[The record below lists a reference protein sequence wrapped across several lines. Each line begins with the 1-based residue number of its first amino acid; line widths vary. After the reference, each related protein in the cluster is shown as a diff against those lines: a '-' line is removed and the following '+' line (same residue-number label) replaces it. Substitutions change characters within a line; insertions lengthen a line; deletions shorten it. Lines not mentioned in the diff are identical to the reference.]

1 MRTRFQEERRI
12 LKESRKPTTPKTK
25 GGSVP
30 EFGAVTIA
38 FKPNPDSQDRLRR
51 LYSLLLEHAAER
63 QPAWDE
69 GQPEYKPAAEDAE
82 AE

>member
-1 MRTRFQEERRI
+1 M
-12 LKESRKPTTPKTK
+12 KESRKPTTPKTK

-51 LYSLLLEHAAER
+51 LYSLLLEHDAEG
-63 QPAWDE
+63 QPARGE
-69 GQPEYKPAAEDAE
+69 GQPEYEPAIDGGE
-82 AE
+82 AD